1 MALEPGF
8 LLQDRY
14 RIICT
19 LGQGGM
25 GAVYQAEDSALD
37 VMVAIKVNFIRG
49 EGSTSQFMREAR
61 MLAKL
66 RHPNLPRVI
75 HYFIAEGNEYLVM
88 DYIPGD
94 DLKHMVEKFGKQS
107 VDKVLDWGNQ
117 LGDALEYLH
126 KQDPPIFHRDIK
138 PENIKITPDGQAVLV
153 DFGIAK
159 AAYSHQQTQLGAR
172 GYTPGYAP
180 PEQYGG
186 GRTGGYTDQY
196 GLAATLY
203 YCLTGTKP
211 LDSVQ
216 RVVEQKEMDTVV
228 SYNRTIPLY
237 VSQAIQRGMALNPGD
252 RFSSVHA
259 FVAAINGKIDSE
271 PLPANKSGESQA
283 TITAIGGMAAST
295 QMASSFPQTMPR
307 QAGDMPS
314 TQAYQPAQGAQSPV
328 YPVTQAG
335 ALPGKKKFPTGVL
348 IGGLAGLLVLAA
360 LVIVGVLYLTGNL
373 FASPTEPVLSALNQ
387 TQTEEALALP
397 LVSDATETPEDPT
410 EEPTDEPQEEIEPT
424 ATLEPT
430 VTLEA
435 IVEETPEPTLTPTPN
450 VSLIGY
456 VAYVSDEGGD
466 GEQIWLMRVGM
477 DNFGNLLSEK
487 EQLTFDE
494 GDKSYPAWTPDGQ
507 FLIYSAPGAT
517 ATEGLN
523 LYRIDINADEMI
535 PVQLT
540 DRRGDEIYASVSVD
554 GVTVA
559 YDNNGRD
566 DGLRQLYFVNID
578 GTNDRRV
585 SFDFVEHSPEW
596 HPRDANL
603 YYFVLEGS
611 SHKTLYWRNADAD
624 SSELRTFD
632 RSTHFGRLG
641 DVHDPTF
648 SPSAEYI
655 AYTQVNG
662 SRTNVWLTEVSAG
675 GANTFQLTNT
685 NTDWYP
691 SFSIDSVWITFTSSR
706 DGNEE
711 IYVMDLAGDF
721 QTNLSNNAGVDKMP
735 AWFPIFVQE

>member
-14 RIICT
+14 RIVCT

-49 EGSTSQFMREAR
+49 EGSTTQFMREAR

-75 HYFIAEGNEYLVM
+75 HYFVAEGTEYLVM

-94 DLKHMVEKFGKQS
+94 DLKHLVGKFGKQP
-107 VDKVLDWGNQ
+107 VHKVLDWANQ

-203 YCLTGTKP
+203 FCLTGTKP

-228 SYNRTIPLY
+228 SYNQTIPLY

-252 RFSSVHA
+252 RFSSVHG
-259 FVAAINGKIDSE
+259 FVAALNGKIDSE
-271 PLPANKSGESQA
+271 PLPAKKKDNNQA
-283 TITAIGGMAAST
+283 TMTAIGGIAADT
-295 QMASSFPQTMPR
+295 QIASSFPQTMPR
-307 QAGDMPS
+307 QAGAMPS
-314 TQAYQPAQGAQSPV
+314 TQAYQPAQAAQAPV
-328 YPVTQAG
+328 YPATQAG
-335 ALPGKKKFPTGVL
+335 ELPAKKKFPMGVL
-348 IGGLAGLLVLAA
+348 IGGLAGLFVIAA
-360 LVIVGVLYLTGNL
+360 IAIVGILYLTGNL
-373 FASPTEPVLSALNQ
+373 SGSPTQAVLSGLNQ
-387 TQTEEALALP
+387 TRTADALALVV
-397 LVSDATETPEDPT
+397 VSEVTDTPEPT
-410 EEPTDEPQEEIEPT
+410 AEPQEEIEPT
-424 ATLEPT
+424 ATMEPT
-430 VTLEA
+430 VTAET
-435 IVEETPEPTLTPTPN
+435 IVEETPEPTQTSTPHL
-450 VSLIGY
+450 SLIGY
-456 VAYVSDEGGD
+456 VAYISDEGGD

-477 DNFGNLLSEK
+477 DNFGNLLGEK

-494 GDKSYPAWTPDGQ
+494 GDKSYPAWSPDGQ
-507 FLIYSAPGAT
+507 YLIYSAPGAT

-523 LYRIDINADEMI
+523 LYRIDITADEMI
-535 PVQLT
+535 PLQLT
-540 DRRGDEIYASVSVD
+540 DRRGDEIYASVSAD

-566 DGLRQLYFVNID
+566 DGARQIRFVNID

-585 SFDFVEHSPEW
+585 SFDFVEHSPVW

-641 DVHDPTF
+641 DVHDPAF
-648 SPSAEYI
+648 SPNVEYI
-655 AYTQVNG
+655 AYTQING
-662 SRTNVWLTEVSAG
+662 SRTNIWLTEVSAG

-691 SFSIDSVWITFTSSR
+691 SFSIDSVWIAFTSSR

-721 QTNLSNNAGVDKMP
+721 QTNLSNHSGVDKMP

>member
-1 MALEPGF
+1 MNLNPGF

-14 RIICT
+14 RIIRT

-37 VMVAIKVNFIRG
+37 VMVAIKVNFIRS
-49 EGSTSQFMREAR
+49 EGSTTQFMREAR
-61 MLAKL
+61 MLAHL

-75 HYFIAEGNEYLVM
+75 HYFIFETNEYLVM

-94 DLKHMVEKFGKQS
+94 DLKHLVEKFGKQP
-107 VDKVLDWGNQ
+107 VDKVLDWANQ

-228 SYNRTIPLY
+228 SYNQTIPLY
-237 VSQAIQRGMALNPGD
+237 VSQAIQRGMALNPAD
-252 RFSSVHA
+252 RFSSVHG
-259 FVAAINGKIDSE
+259 FVAALNGKIDSE
-271 PLPANKSGESQA
+271 PLPVKKSDDNQA
-283 TITAIGGMAAST
+283 TMTAIGGIAAGT
-295 QMASSFPQTMPR
+295 QIASSFPQTMPR
-307 QAGDMPS
+307 QAGAMPS
-314 TQAYQPAQGAQSPV
+314 TQAYQPAQQAQSPV
-328 YPVTQAG
+328 LPATQVG
-335 ALPGKKKFPTGVL
+335 ELTGKKKFPTGVL
-348 IGGLAGLLVLAA
+348 IGGLAGLLVVAA

-373 FASPTEPVLSALNQ
+373 FTGPTEPVLSALNQ
-387 TQTEEALALP
+387 TRTADALVLALEP
-397 LVSDATETPEDPT
+397 DPTETPEPT
-410 EEPTDEPQEEIEPT
+410 AEPEEVIEPT

-430 VTLEA
+430 STVEA
-435 IVEETPEPTLTPTPN
+435 IVEATSEPTLTPEPQ

-456 VAYVSDEGGD
+456 MAYISDEGGD
-466 GEQIWLMRVGM
+466 GEQIWLMQVGM

-487 EQLTFDE
+487 EQVTFDE
-494 GDKSYPAWTPDGQ
+494 GDKSYPAWSPDGQ
-507 FLIYSAPGAT
+507 YLIYSAAGAT

-523 LYRIDINADEMI
+523 LYRIDITADEMI

-540 DRRGDEIYASVSVD
+540 DRRGDEVYASVSAD
-554 GVTVA
+554 GLTVA
-559 YDNNGRD
+559 YDNNGRE
-566 DGLRQLYFVNID
+566 DGLRQIRFVNID
-578 GTNDRRV
+578 GTDDRRV
-585 SFDFVEHSPEW
+585 SFDFVEHSPVW

-648 SPSAEYI
+648 SPNVEYI
-655 AYTQVNG
+655 AYTQING
-662 SRTNVWLTEVSAG
+662 SRTNIWITEVSAG
-675 GANTFQLTNT
+675 GGNTFQLTNT

-691 SFSIDSVWITFTSSR
+691 SFSIDGVWIAFTSSR

-721 QTNLSNNAGVDKMP
+721 QTNLSNHSGVDKMP

>member
-1 MALEPGF
+1 MNLNPGS

-14 RIICT
+14 RIIST

-49 EGSTSQFMREAR
+49 EGSTTQFMREAR

-66 RHPNLPRVI
+66 RHPNLPRVV
-75 HYFIAEGNEYLVM
+75 HYFVAEGNEYLVM

-94 DLKHMVEKFGKQS
+94 DLKHLVEKFGKQP
-107 VDKVLDWGNQ
+107 VDKVLDWANQ

-410 EEPTDEPQEEIEPT
+410 EEPQEEIEPT

-430 VTLEA
+430 VTVEA
-435 IVEETPEPTLTPTPN
+435 VVEETPEPTLTPTPN

-494 GDKSYPAWTPDGQ
+494 GDKSYPAWSPDGQ
-507 FLIYSAPGAT
+507 YLIYSALGAT

-523 LYRIDINADEMI
+523 LYRIEVNADEMI

-540 DRRGDEIYASVSVD
+540 DRRGDEVYASVSVD

>member
-66 RHPNLPRVI
+66 RHPNLPRVV
-75 HYFIAEGNEYLVM
+75 HYFVAEGNEYLVM

-94 DLKHMVEKFGKQS
+94 DLKHLVEKFGKQP
-107 VDKVLDWGNQ
+107 VDKVLDWANQ

-410 EEPTDEPQEEIEPT
+410 EEPQEEIEPT

-430 VTLEA
+430 VTVEA
-435 IVEETPEPTLTPTPN
+435 VVEETPEPTLTPTPN

-494 GDKSYPAWTPDGQ
+494 GDKSYPAWSPDGQ
-507 FLIYSAPGAT
+507 YLIYSALGAT

-523 LYRIDINADEMI
+523 LYRIEVNADEMI

-540 DRRGDEIYASVSVD
+540 DRRGDEVYASVSVD

>member
-1 MALEPGF
+1 MNLNPGF

-14 RIICT
+14 RIIRT

-37 VMVAIKVNFIRG
+37 VMVAIKVNFIRS
-49 EGSTSQFMREAR
+49 EGSTTQFMREAR
-61 MLAKL
+61 MLAHL

-75 HYFIAEGNEYLVM
+75 HYFIFETNEYLVM

-94 DLKHMVEKFGKQS
+94 DLKHLVEKFGKQP
-107 VDKVLDWGNQ
+107 VDKVLDWANQ

-228 SYNRTIPLY
+228 SYNQTIPLY
-237 VSQAIQRGMALNPGD
+237 VSQAIQRGMALNPAD
-252 RFSSVHA
+252 RFSSVHG
-259 FVAAINGKIDSE
+259 FVAALNGKIDSE
-271 PLPANKSGESQA
+271 PLPVKKSDDNQA
-283 TITAIGGMAAST
+283 TMTAIGGIAAGT
-295 QMASSFPQTMPR
+295 QIASSFPQTMPR
-307 QAGDMPS
+307 QAGAMPS
-314 TQAYQPAQGAQSPV
+314 TQAYQPAQQAQSPV
-328 YPVTQAG
+328 YPATQVG
-335 ALPGKKKFPTGVL
+335 ELTGKKKFPTGVL
-348 IGGLAGLLVLAA
+348 IGGLAGLLVVAA

-373 FASPTEPVLSALNQ
+373 FTGPTEPVLSALNQ
-387 TQTEEALALP
+387 TRTADALVLALEP
-397 LVSDATETPEDPT
+397 DPTETPEPT
-410 EEPTDEPQEEIEPT
+410 AEPEEVIEPT

-430 VTLEA
+430 STVEA
-435 IVEETPEPTLTPTPN
+435 IVEATSEPTLTPEPQ

-456 VAYVSDEGGD
+456 MAYISDEGGD
-466 GEQIWLMRVGM
+466 GEQIWLMQVGM

-487 EQLTFDE
+487 EQVTFDE
-494 GDKSYPAWTPDGQ
+494 GDKSYPAWSPDGQ
-507 FLIYSAPGAT
+507 YLIYSAAGAT

-523 LYRIDINADEMI
+523 LYRIDITADEMI

-540 DRRGDEIYASVSVD
+540 DRRGDEVYASVSAD
-554 GVTVA
+554 GLTVA
-559 YDNNGRD
+559 YDNNGRE
-566 DGLRQLYFVNID
+566 DGLRQIRFVNID
-578 GTNDRRV
+578 GTDDRRV
-585 SFDFVEHSPEW
+585 SFDFVEHSPVW

-648 SPSAEYI
+648 SPNVEYI
-655 AYTQVNG
+655 AYTQING
-662 SRTNVWLTEVSAG
+662 SRTNIWITEVSAG
-675 GANTFQLTNT
+675 GGNTFQLTNT

-691 SFSIDSVWITFTSSR
+691 SFSIDGVWIAFTSSR

-721 QTNLSNNAGVDKMP
+721 QTNLSNHSGVDKMP